1 MTHPGFACALVPSRQ
16 HLPVREK
23 AHRGEGGE
31 AGGAEARGRG
41 HRRDE
46 GAHGR
51 ADQALL
57 QPGSGHDPAAAQA
70 AGLRLGA
77 GTAASQPR
85 APRGPTPSPVLCST
99 CAHKEAVQRSVTGKS
114 CVPLQVNAGPMAY
127 ARAFLDD
134 SKSNSSGSKKVK
146 ELKEVFR

>member
-1 MTHPGFACALVPSRQ
+1 MLLFVCLFYIFFARFATFACVTHLGLACALVPSRQ

-85 APRGPTPSPVLCST
+85 APRGPHRPLSY
-99 CAHKEAVQRSVTGKS
+99 VQLVHIKR
-114 CVPLQVNAGPMAY
+114 L
-127 ARAFLDD
+127 
-134 SKSNSSGSKKVK
+134 
-146 ELKEVFR
+146 FRDQ